1 MHFLLRQMALP
12 KFRATALTQPSEIVA
27 TEVEVKFSSE
37 EPVSK
42 NGSEVR
48 VLTEVVATEVEVK
61 FSSEKPVSKSG
72 SEVLVLLH
80 SAQDLI
86 HFQVG
91 WVRYSFRE
99 VLH

>member
-42 NGSEVR
+42 NGSEV
-48 VLTEVVATEVEVK
+48 
-61 FSSEKPVSKSG
+61 
-72 SEVLVLLH
+72 LVLLH